1 MIAFASNLPDWSALH
16 FLRPEWLWALLAL
29 PLILALAVYRQ
40 RRSDAWRQAVD
51 AHLLPHLLAAGAK
64 RRVRLP
70 WALLLGWTLASLA
83 MAGPSWRQQA
93 QPMFQASAPLL
104 VVLDLSSR
112 ITATDLPPSRLL
124 QARAKVGE
132 LLRARQGGQV
142 GLVVYADDAYTVA
155 PLTDDGS
162 NVALYLDALSP
173 DVMPR
178 DGQRADRGIDWAT
191 RLMRQIGAL
200 QGQILLVS
208 DQADSEAALAA
219 AQARSLGLQVSVL
232 GLGTPA
238 GAAYRDGNGQIIRQA
253 ALDEGSLR
261 AVATAGGGRYARI
274 SADDGD
280 LRALGVLDARDG
292 TAAQRPGEG
301 KQWRDE
307 GFWLLPPV
315 MLLALL
321 AFRRRAVLAA
331 VLAVGL
337 LPWMNDAQAQA
348 PATPVSQPAQ
358 GTLWKRSDQL
368 QHQRLAEGVQAY
380 RRGDFATA
388 RRQFEGIDSDAG
400 WYNLANTL
408 AREGNY
414 DEAIAAYDRALALH
428 PGMADAVANRAVVDA
443 ARKRRPSGGG
453 QGQDQQKPPQNG
465 QQKQPQGPQGQQNPQ
480 GQPKQG
486 QQQPGQGQPPSGQQG
501 QPKAGD
507 NNAQSEPQPG
517 ERGRDGQQAPPQVE
531 DAKAQAQAD
540 EQQRQRM
547 QQAMQQAREGEA
559 GKGGKPVPGGEG
571 RTPRQREEQQAV
583 EAWMRRVPDDPGALL
598 RAKFQLENERR
609 KREGR

>member
-1 MIAFASNLPDWSALH
+1 MIAFASNLPDWNALH

-29 PLILALAVYRQ
+29 PLIIALALYRQ
-40 RRSDAWRQAVD
+40 RRSDVWRQAVD
-51 AHLLPHLLAAGAK
+51 AHLLPHLLAAGA
-64 RRVRLP
+64 RRRARLP
-70 WALLLGWTLASLA
+70 WVLLLGWTLASLA

-219 AQARSLGLQVSVL
+219 AQARGLGLQVSVL

-238 GAAYRDGNGQIIRQA
+238 GAAYRDGSGQIRQA

-274 SADDGD
+274 SADDSD
-280 LRALGVLDARDG
+280 LRALGVLDAREG

-348 PATPVSQPAQ
+348 PATPASQPVQ
-358 GTLWKRSDQL
+358 GTLWKRSDQV
-368 QHQRLAEGVQAY
+368 QHQRLTEGVQAY
-380 RRGDFATA
+380 RKGDFATA
-388 RRQFEGIDSDAG
+388 RKQFEGIDNDAG

-414 DEAIAAYDRALALH
+414 DDAIAAYDRALALH

-443 ARKRRPSGGG
+443 ARKRKQSGGG

-465 QQKQPQGPQGQQNPQ
+465 QQKQPQSPQRQQNPQ
-480 GQPKQG
+480 GQPQQG
-486 QQQPGQGQPPSGQQG
+486 QQNPSQGQPSSGPQDP
-501 QPKAGD
+501 PKAGD
-507 NNAQSEPQPG
+507 NNAQSKPQPG

-547 QQAMQQAREGEA
+547 QQAMQQAREG
-559 GKGGKPVPGGEG
+559 KGEQDGKPVPGSEG
-571 RTPRQREEQQAV
+571 TTPRQREEQQAV

>member
-1 MIAFASNLPDWSALH
+1 MIAFASNLPDWNALH

-29 PLILALAVYRQ
+29 PLILALALYRQ

-64 RRVRLP
+64 RRARLP

-112 ITATDLPPSRLL
+112 ISATDLPPSRLL
-124 QARAKVGE
+124 QARAKLGE

-208 DQADSEAALAA
+208 DQADGEAALAA
-219 AQARSLGLQVSVL
+219 AQARGLGLQVSVL

-238 GAAYRDGNGQIIRQA
+238 GAAYRDGSGQIRQA

-274 SADDGD
+274 AADDSD

-301 KQWRDE
+301 KQWLDE

-337 LPWMNDAQAQA
+337 LPWMNGAQAQA

-380 RRGDFATA
+380 RKGDFATA
-388 RRQFEGIDSDAG
+388 RKQFEGIDSDAG

-443 ARKRRPSGGG
+443 ARKRRQSGGG
-453 QGQDQQKPPQNG
+453 QGQDQQTPPQK
-465 QQKQPQGPQGQQNPQ
+465 QQDRSQGKQNPQ
-480 GQPKQG
+480 GQQPQQG
-486 QQQPGQGQPPSGQQG
+486 QKDPGQGQPQPGQQG
-501 QPKAGD
+501 QPGQESDK
-507 NNAQSEPQPG
+507 AQSSPQLG
-517 ERGRDGQQAPPQVE
+517 QRGRDGQQAPPQVE

-559 GKGGKPVPGGEG
+559 DKDGKPVPGSEG

>member
-1 MIAFASNLPDWSALH
+1 MIAFASNLPDWNALH

-29 PLILALAVYRQ
+29 PLILALALYRQ

-64 RRVRLP
+64 RRARLP

-104 VVLDLSSR
+104 LVLDLSSR
-112 ITATDLPPSRLL
+112 ISATDLPPSRLL
-124 QARAKVGE
+124 QARAKLGE

-238 GAAYRDGNGQIIRQA
+238 GAAYRDGSGQIRQA

-274 SADDGD
+274 AADDSD

-301 KQWRDE
+301 KQWLDE

-337 LPWMNDAQAQA
+337 LPWMNGAQAQA

-358 GTLWKRSDQL
+358 GTLWKRSDQV

-380 RRGDFATA
+380 RKGDFATA

-443 ARKRRPSGGG
+443 ARKRRQSGGG
-453 QGQDQQKPPQNG
+453 QGQDQQTPPQK
-465 QQKQPQGPQGQQNPQ
+465 QQDRSQRKQNPQ
-480 GQPKQG
+480 GQQPQQG
-486 QQQPGQGQPPSGQQG
+486 QKDPGQGQPQPGQQG
-501 QPKAGD
+501 QPGQESDK
-507 NNAQSEPQPG
+507 AQSSPQPG
-517 ERGRDGQQAPPQVE
+517 QRGRDGQQAPPQVE

-547 QQAMQQAREGEA
+547 QQAMQQARGGEA
-559 GKGGKPVPGGEG
+559 GKDGKPVPGSEG

>member
-238 GAAYRDGNGQIIRQA
+238 GAAYRDGNGQIRQA

-274 SADDGD
+274 SADDSD

-380 RRGDFATA
+380 RKGDFATA

-453 QGQDQQKPPQNG
+453 QGPDQQKPPQNG

>member
-1 MIAFASNLPDWSALH
+1 MIAFASNLPDWNALH

-29 PLILALAVYRQ
+29 PLIIALALYRQ
-40 RRSDAWRQAVD
+40 RRSDVWRQAVD
-51 AHLLPHLLAAGAK
+51 AHLLPHLLAAGA
-64 RRVRLP
+64 RRRARLP
-70 WALLLGWTLASLA
+70 WVLLLGWTLASLA

-219 AQARSLGLQVSVL
+219 AQARGLGLQVSVL

-238 GAAYRDGNGQIIRQA
+238 GAAYRDGSGQIRQA

-274 SADDGD
+274 SADDSD
-280 LRALGVLDARDG
+280 LRALGVLDAREG

-301 KQWRDE
+301 RQWRDE

-348 PATPVSQPAQ
+348 PATPASQPVQ
-358 GTLWKRSDQL
+358 GTLWKRSDQV

-380 RRGDFATA
+380 RKGDFATA
-388 RRQFEGIDSDAG
+388 RKQFEGIDNDAG

-414 DEAIAAYDRALALH
+414 DDAIAAYDRALALH

-443 ARKRRPSGGG
+443 ARKRKQSGGG

-465 QQKQPQGPQGQQNPQ
+465 QQKQPQSPQGQQNPQ
-480 GQPKQG
+480 GQPQQG
-486 QQQPGQGQPPSGQQG
+486 QQNPGQGQPSSGQRG
-501 QPKAGD
+501 QPKPGD
-507 NNAQSEPQPG
+507 DTSQSKPQPG
-517 ERGRDGQQAPPQVE
+517 EPGRDGQQAPPQVE

-547 QQAMQQAREGEA
+547 QQAMQQAREG
-559 GKGGKPVPGGEG
+559 KGEQDGKPVPGSEG
-571 RTPRQREEQQAV
+571 ATPRQREEQQAV

>member
-238 GAAYRDGNGQIIRQA
+238 GAAYRDGNGQIRQA

-414 DEAIAAYDRALALH
+414 DDAIAAYDRALALH

-531 DAKAQAQAD
+531 DANAQAQAD

>member
-1 MIAFASNLPDWSALH
+1 MIAFASNLPDWNALH

-29 PLILALAVYRQ
+29 PLIIALALYRQ
-40 RRSDAWRQAVD
+40 RRSDVWRQAVD
-51 AHLLPHLLAAGAK
+51 AHLLPHLLAAGA
-64 RRVRLP
+64 RRRARLP
-70 WALLLGWTLASLA
+70 WVLLLGWALASLA

-124 QARAKVGE
+124 QARAKLGE
-132 LLRARQGGQV
+132 LLRARRGGQV

-219 AQARSLGLQVSVL
+219 AQARGLGLQVSVL

-238 GAAYRDGNGQIIRQA
+238 GAAYRDGSGQIRQA

-274 SADDGD
+274 SADDSD
-280 LRALGVLDARDG
+280 LRALGVLDAREG

-337 LPWMNDAQAQA
+337 MPWMNDVQAQA
-348 PATPVSQPAQ
+348 PATQASQPAQ
-358 GTLWKRSDQL
+358 GTLWKRSDQV

-380 RRGDFATA
+380 RKGDFATA
-388 RRQFEGIDSDAG
+388 RKQFEGIDNDAG

-414 DEAIAAYDRALALH
+414 DDAIAAYDRALALH

-443 ARKRRPSGGG
+443 ARKRKQSGGG

-465 QQKQPQGPQGQQNPQ
+465 QQKQPQSPQGQQNPQ
-480 GQPKQG
+480 GQPQQG
-486 QQQPGQGQPPSGQQG
+486 QTSPGQGQPSSGQQG
-501 QPKAGD
+501 QPKPGD
-507 NNAQSEPQPG
+507 DTSQSKPQPG

-559 GKGGKPVPGGEG
+559 DKDGKPVPGGEG

>member
-29 PLILALAVYRQ
+29 PLILALAMYRQ

-238 GAAYRDGNGQIIRQA
+238 GAAYRDGNGQIRLA

-380 RRGDFATA
+380 RKGDFATA

-559 GKGGKPVPGGEG
+559 GKDGKPVPGSEG